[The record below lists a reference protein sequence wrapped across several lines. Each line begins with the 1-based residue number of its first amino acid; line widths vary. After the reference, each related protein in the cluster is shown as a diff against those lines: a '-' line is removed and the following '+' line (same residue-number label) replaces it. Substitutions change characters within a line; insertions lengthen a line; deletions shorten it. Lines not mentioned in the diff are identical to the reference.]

1 MKELL
6 NRFTCGDAIEILD
19 NIPSQTIDLV
29 VTDPPYGDNT
39 GYGRYKRTI
48 QGNAHPL
55 VGLTA
60 LSMCYT
66 LLKRNACAYMFLD
79 MKHVPITR
87 LFFEQYTDFRIRD
100 ILVWNKERIGM
111 GYGFRKQHELIIVLE
126 KGKPVYRDLGMSNV
140 LTIPRVNTQE
150 HPHKKPVELIEK
162 LIVQS
167 SDVGDIVI
175 DPFIG
180 SGTTAIAACRL
191 GRNFI
196 GVEADAA
203 FAELATTNINKVMTS
218 IEKCEIW
225 NT

>member
-6 NRFTCGDAIEILD
+6 NRVTCGDAIEILD
-19 NIPSQTIDLV
+19 DIESQSVDLV
-29 VTDPPYGDNT
+29 VTDPPYGDNM

-60 LSMCYT
+60 LFKCYP

-87 LFFEQYTDFRIRD
+87 LFFEQYTDYRIRD
-100 ILVWNKERIGM
+100 ILVWNKAYIGM

-162 LIVQS
+162 LIIQS
-167 SDVGDIVI
+167 SNEGDIVL
-175 DPFIG
+175 DPFLG
-180 SGTTAIAACRL
+180 SGTTALAACRL
-191 GRNFI
+191 GRSFI
-196 GVEADAA
+196 AIEADKA
-203 FAELATTNINKVMTS
+203 FAEIATGNINKVKTGF
-218 IEKCEIW
+218 EKCQI
-225 NT
+225 